1 MTERSGTT
9 DVTDKKRLRV
19 CVVGLGPIG
28 NLHAEVYASDEI
40 AELVGVCDI
49 IPERAEA
56 TRSRLGVAAFT
67 DAQRMLNELR
77 PDLCS
82 VATGGF
88 EYGSDHHEP
97 AMQALAAGCH
107 VLCEKPISNEL
118 EPARAMVAEAAEHG
132 LCFGVD
138 FNHRFTPAAWCARRW
153 VDEGRIGHQLF
164 MRMSMWIGRFED
176 PETEVYH
183 LKALNPHGLDLMR
196 HFCGPISKV
205 HCFATKA
212 PGRGIWSTASI
223 NVQFVSGAV
232 GNLTSSYD
240 IGRGHPMERCELA
253 GTKGRLVIDDMWRE
267 ATLYPAE
274 SLEKVVY
281 TNPVLGGYEGFTD
294 TFRAR
299 IHRFLEQIRD
309 GASPGEIDGSGADAL
324 AGLRVI
330 MASIES
336 LRTGATIDVV
346 SG

>member
-1 MTERSGTT
+1 MS
-9 DVTDKKRLRV
+9 KRLRV
-19 CVVGLGPIG
+19 CVIGLGPIG
-28 NLHAEVYASDEI
+28 NLHADIYASDEI
-40 AELVGVCDI
+40 AELVGLCDI
-49 IPERAEA
+49 IPGRVEA
-56 TRSRLGVAAFT
+56 TGSRLGVATFT
-67 DAQRMLNELR
+67 DVQRMLNELQ

-88 EYGSDHHEP
+88 EYGSDHYEP
-97 AMQALAAGCH
+97 VMQALGAGCH
-107 VLCEKPISNEL
+107 VLCEKPLSNEL
-118 EPARAMVAEAAEHG
+118 EPAQAMVAEAAERG

-138 FNHRFTPAAWCARRW
+138 FNHRFTPAAWSARRW
-153 VDEGRIGHQLF
+153 IDEDRIGHQLF
-164 MRMSMWIGRFED
+164 VRMSMWIGRFDD
-176 PETEVYH
+176 PETDVYH
-183 LKALNPHGLDLMR
+183 LKALNPHGIDIMR
-196 HFCGPISKV
+196 HFCGPISTV

-212 PGRGIWSTASI
+212 PDRQIWSTASI
-223 NVQFVSGAV
+223 NVCFASGAV

-240 IGRGHPMERCELA
+240 IGRGHPMERCEIA

-281 TNPVLGGYEGFTD
+281 TNPIFNGYGGFPD

-309 GASPGEIDGSGADAL
+309 GAAPQEIDGSGADAL
-324 AGLRVI
+324 AGVRVI

-336 LRTGATIDVV
+336 LRTGAVIDVV